1 MGALFLLY
9 YLVVQITFIYGY
21 NNYLGCFTNR
31 IDNQDLKISIEND
44 DQFTPVQCI
53 FTCQQQNY
61 NYAAIESGDQCRCE
75 REFRKDDQVPDDEC
89 QYSCITSE
97 KCGGNNRSSIY
108 SIVNSVNLRETD
120 STCLNTVY
128 GYQGCFDGVTL
139 DKMIGVVNSIDKC
152 ISLCAIDDNYAGIMN
167 GSLCHCGSTLN
178 QPSVDPSVCSIPCN
192 RRSTYTSTDCC
203 GGLHAMSIF
212 NIKDY
217 KSSLAEDPS
226 QRHIRVKRDHL
237 NDSLVT
243 DLSTLFTSNTATAE
257 TVPLSTMTGASVSES
272 TNTMLSSSVSSI
284 STSVASVA
292 STLSSSN
299 PTDTS
304 QTIQSIPD
312 STNTVTQVSTV
323 SSSGQSS
330 SSSGSSQETSISI
343 LSTSLPSPS
352 ATVAGSTLS
361 NTNMPS
367 TAFSLM
373 SSQTSSYTDISI
385 PITSQSSA
393 QLSSAT
399 QPEQSSM
406 PSTSITTS
414 TSQQSTE
421 PSSTGSS
428 PNMISESTNTIPTGI
443 IASSPTTT
451 TNTMQPSMV
460 SSQMS
465 TASETISTIGQTS
478 VSSMAS
484 VTPTES
490 SSTITGKLIQF
501 HCKNIDISLDAVL

>member
-139 DKMIGVVNSIDKC
+139 DKMMGVVNSIDKC

-226 QRHIRVKRDHL
+226 QRHIRDL